1 MAELQNPPI
10 ELSDPQPPN
19 TTTARNVRYSDSPQ
33 RWTRITETSL
43 PSPARSIHP
52 EHSVN
57 RMDSIDSQV
66 DFGLRNTDFFED
78 ESSDDDEG
86 PAKAAALETEERPIS
101 PVKKRSKAPAPLI
114 KPFVSQCKRKGGTGG
129 EDWPLQPGEGG
140 YQRLDSNLA
149 ALAPVRTST
158 PSTTYTGSI
167 DEFAN
172 DLPANDVDADANTPR
187 RPKST
192 RNSSARTPRSSGN
205 WKNNDHPSDQQ
216 QRRSQAHDARLSLDG
231 GRRSQTY
238 ADPRISTYSEK
249 VEHRLGIHAIA
260 HEVYLNGL
268 FRDEELLHQHKMH
281 AISPVV
287 PSARFRESMLPSSLR
302 PGPRRGS
309 PPAVPRRP
317 PLSTSDSALGG
328 KGGSTAG
335 GKKVHLVPPP
345 IDLTGTHHS
354 LPENLVRTPYP
365 FSATRHQKDF
375 PATSTPLLAPANSES
390 LLTVSVRR
398 ARKSTA
404 TPRITTITI
413 PAPSSYSVLPHTD
426 SSPSQSYDDAS
437 FFLALRRAY
446 KSLVPLPLRLLS
458 ARSLRGIQVS
468 TLTKFDHERGWL
480 PGSRSPRRVA
490 GKGLTDSFSPE
501 SILAGFKKPK
511 RGKGRMAFVGW
522 AQRLAAVDQPV
533 PAVGED
539 ERDAGVELAR
549 RRDDGEGLEFVVGWS
564 WRRILMAVGVVVG
577 LSIAAVLLW
586 VCLGIGR
593 GGPAGRVG
601 TASALAVVVFLIGMG
616 CVGAWLGV
624 SWLLM

>member
-1 MAELQNPPI
+1 MAEEAQKPPV
-10 ELSDPQPPN
+10 ELEDVQPPD
-19 TTTARNVRYSDSPQ
+19 TTASNVRYSDSPQ

-78 ESSDDDEG
+78 ESSDDEPL
-86 PAKAAALETEERPIS
+86 PAKKASLPGSAAMETEERPIS
-101 PVKKRSKAPAPLI
+101 PVKKRSKTPGPMI
-114 KPFVSQCKRKGGTGG
+114 KPFVSQCEPKGRTG
-129 EDWPLQPGEGG
+129 EDWPLQPGEGE

-149 ALAPVRTST
+149 TLAPIRTST

-172 DLPANDVDADANTPR
+172 DLPAADADTNMPR

-192 RNSSARTPRSSGN
+192 RKSSARTPRSSGN

-216 QRRSQAHDARLSLDG
+216 RRSPRD

-249 VEHRLGIHAIA
+249 VEQRLDIHAIA

-281 AISPVV
+281 AISPVQ
-287 PSARFRESMLPSSLR
+287 PARIRESMLPSSLR

-309 PPAVPRRP
+309 PPTVPPRP
-317 PLSTSDSALGG
+317 TSDSALGNRG
-328 KGGSTAG
+328 P

-375 PATSTPLLAPANSES
+375 STTSTPLLAPSNSES

-413 PAPSSYSVLPHTD
+413 PASSSYSVLPHTD
-426 SSPSQSYDDAS
+426 SSPPQSYDDAS

-446 KSLVPLPLRLLS
+446 KSLVPLPFRVLS
-458 ARSLRGIQVS
+458 ARSLRGIQIS

-522 AQRLAAVDQPV
+522 AQRLAAVDQP
-533 PAVGED
+533 PAAGED

-549 RRDDGEGLEFVVGWS
+549 RRDDGEGLEFVAGWS

-577 LSIAAVLLW
+577 SSIAAVLLW
-586 VCLGIGR
+586 VFLGIGR
-593 GGPAGRVG
+593 GGPGGRVG
-601 TASALAVVVFLIGMG
+601 TGSALAVVVFLVGMG
-616 CVGAWLGV
+616 CVGAWLGI
-624 SWLLM
+624 SWLVM